1 MWCNIQ
7 KNGTAVYRER
17 YKDPLTGKLE
27 IVSVSKPKDT
37 PQNKNK
43 AQRELAAK
51 IEAAIQELQ
60 CNDKTVTLAQL
71 QKEYLKA
78 QRIIYKDSTVDRNE
92 SVTSSVI
99 KILNQD
105 AIVNNLT
112 AQYVKSK
119 LLESKSKI
127 KTVNSYITRFK
138 AMLNWGYE
146 NDYHDNWKLITKL
159 KQFDDSSDDDDE
171 EITTKYLEPD
181 EAQKLLNY
189 IKDGKSWHWY
199 YTTSILILTGLRFG
213 ELSALEISDI
223 DLDNLTIRISK
234 TYDSNHDNVTTPK
247 TDNSKRT
254 IHIQPALLVELKKCM
269 LWRREMMLANNFR
282 SNILIPN
289 TQTGDHMKIASYE
302 KYLRETTEPLLDR
315 RVTPHMLRHTHAS
328 LLAANGMTIDEI
340 ARRLG
345 HGKSEITRRIYIHVT
360 KKVTQNDNLKLDK
373 INLFS

>member
-1 MWCNIQ
+1 MWCYTK
-7 KNGTAVYRER
+7 KNGTVLYRER
-17 YKDPLTGKLE
+17 YKDPLTGKDK
-27 IVSVSKPKDT
+27 IMSVSKSKDT

-43 AQRELAAK
+43 AQRELNAK

-92 SVTSSVI
+92 SVTSSVLEL
-99 KILNQD
+99 LNQD

-119 LLESKSKI
+119 LLDSGKEL
-127 KTVNSYITRFK
+127 TTLNSYITRFK

-146 NDYHDNWKLITKL
+146 NDYHDNMKLITKL
-159 KQFDDSSDDDDE
+159 KQFDDSSDNK
-171 EITTKYLEPD
+171 EITIKYLEPE
-181 EAQKLLNY
+181 EAQKLLDY
-189 IKDGKSWHWY
+189 VKQDSCWHWY
-199 YTTSILILTGLRFG
+199 YATSILLLSGLRFG
-213 ELSALEISDI
+213 ELSALEVSDI
-223 DLDNLTIRISK
+223 DLDQLTIRISK
-234 TYDSNHDNVTTPK
+234 TYDSKHDSVTTPK
-247 TDNSKRT
+247 TDNSKRI

-269 LWRREMMLANNFR
+269 LWRKELMLANNFR

-289 TQTGDHMKIASYE
+289 SKGDHMQIASYE
-302 KYLRETTEPLLDR
+302 KYLRIISEKLLAR

-328 LLAANGMTIDEI
+328 LLAANGMTPDEI

-345 HGKSEITRRIYIHVT
+345 HSKSTITSKIYIHVT
-360 KKVTQNDNLKLDK
+360 QKVIENDNRKLDQIK
-373 INLFS
+373 LFS

>member
-1 MWCNIQ
+1 MPIFKGGFSMWCNIQ

-27 IVSVSKPKDT
+27 TVSVSKPKDT

-51 IEAAIQELQ
+51 IETAIQELQ

-99 KILNQD
+99 DILNPD

-146 NDYHDNWKLITKL
+146 NDY
-159 KQFDDSSDDDDE
+159 
-171 EITTKYLEPD
+171 
-181 EAQKLLNY
+181 
-189 IKDGKSWHWY
+189 
-199 YTTSILILTGLRFG
+199 LT
-213 ELSALEISDI
+213 
-223 DLDNLTIRISK
+223 ISK
-234 TYDSNHDNVTTPK
+234 TTRVGTG
-247 TDNSKRT
+247 
-254 IHIQPALLVELKKCM
+254 IIQHPFSYSQVCDLVNYQH
-269 LWRREMMLANNFR
+269 W
-282 SNILIPN
+282 
-289 TQTGDHMKIASYE
+289 
-302 KYLRETTEPLLDR
+302 KYLTL
-315 RVTPHMLRHTHAS
+315 
-328 LLAANGMTIDEI
+328 IWI
-340 ARRLG
+340 
-345 HGKSEITRRIYIHVT
+345 I
-360 KKVTQNDNLKLDK
+360 
-373 INLFS
+373 